1 MANLSLLRTYATK
14 APSEFPDSV
23 LFTHTDRTL
32 TIYDAYPKA
41 IFHFLALPRIHDQ
54 TDSGLSLKD
63 LHSLKTLLACDK
75 TRAKELIT
83 ALKDD
88 SEEVKKDIESEMVR
102 RYGFKW
108 PIWTGF
114 HASPSMHHLHLHIIS
129 ADLCSEK
136 LKHKK
141 HYNSFHPKLGF
152 FLHVDDVLPWF
163 DSESSHFSQMAKL
176 DAKRY
181 EALLKEDLTCFHCD
195 KSMKNIPTLKEHL
208 QQEWNSQAARHKAK
222 DERKRKLEA
231 KKDEESSEDGS
242 NKKQKSS

>member
-23 LFTHTDRTL
+23 LFTHTERTL

-41 IFHFLALPRIHDQ
+41 IFHFLALPRIHNQ

-75 TRAKELIT
+75 TRAKELVT

-108 PIWTGF
+108 PNMDRISRESIDAVCVLQTK
-114 HASPSMHHLHLHIIS
+114 PSREPLTQRNLSHLHLHIIS

-152 FLHVDDVLPWF
+152 FLHVDDVLSWF
-163 DSESSHFSQMAKL
+163 DSEPSYFSQV
-176 DAKRY
+176 
-181 EALLKEDLTCFHCD
+181 
-195 KSMKNIPTLKEHL
+195 
-208 QQEWNSQAARHKAK
+208 
-222 DERKRKLEA
+222 
-231 KKDEESSEDGS
+231 SSS
-242 NKKQKSS
+242 